1 MIRPAT
7 LDDVPRAAAMRQRAW
22 PDSIITEE
30 GMRHSLE
37 NVPQRAELL
46 MLAWDEG
53 GAIVGWITAGR
64 EWWASEPHRG
74 TLVVAVDPARRG
86 EGIGSALAAA
96 GDEHLAR
103 LGVTTTRA
111 GSLDEPGARAL
122 ATRLGFREI
131 AASAKSAVDPRT
143 VVPEPV
149 PDDVRLVP
157 FAELDDPRMLYDLD
171 VEVSNDIP
179 NEEFDGV
186 SFEEWRGE
194 FWRSPLIHQDAS
206 LVAFVGGEPAALTMI
221 RIDAPSGRAQ
231 NNVTGTRRAFRG
243 RGLAR
248 LLKSHSLD
256 LAGRLG
262 VTLVLTDND
271 ETNAPML
278 AVNRR
283 LGYRPFA
290 RRIEWERSLPAPA
303 VREA

>member
-1 MIRPAT
+1 MPYAVAMIRQGT

-22 PDSIITEE
+22 PDTIITVE

-37 NVPQRAELL
+37 NVPERAEHL

-53 GAIVGWITAGR
+53 DEIVGWATAGHA
-64 EWWASEPHRG
+64 WWAEAGHG
-74 TLVVAVDPARRG
+74 TLVVAVDPDRRG

-96 GDEHLAR
+96 ADEHLSAI
-103 LGVTTTRA
+103 GVTTARA
-111 GSLDEPGARAL
+111 GSVDDPGARAL

-131 AASAKSAVDPRT
+131 AASATSALDPRT

-157 FAELDDPRMLYDLD
+157 FADLDDPRALYDLD

-179 NEEFDGV
+179 NEEFDGL
-186 SFEEWRGE
+186 SFEEWRVE
-194 FWRSPLIHQDAS
+194 FWRSPLIHQRAS
-206 LVAFVGGEPAALTMI
+206 LVAFVGGELAALTMI
-221 RIDAPSGRAQ
+221 RIDEPSGRAQ

-243 RGLAR
+243 RGLAF
-248 LLKSHSLD
+248 LLKSHSLHI
-256 LAGRLG
+256 AGKLG
-262 VTLVLTDND
+262 ATIAITDND

-278 AVNRR
+278 AVNTK

-290 RRIEWERSLPAPA
+290 RRLEWER
-303 VREA
+303 VTG

>member
-1 MIRPAT
+1 MIRPGT

-22 PDSIITEE
+22 PDSIITEQ
-30 GMRHSLE
+30 GMRHTLE
-37 NVPQRAELL
+37 CVPERAELR
-46 MLAWDEG
+46 MLAWEEG
-53 GAIVGWITAGR
+53 GEIVGWVTAAH
-64 EWWASEPHRG
+64 EWWTTEPHRG
-74 TLVVAVDPARRG
+74 TLMVAVDPARRG

-96 GDEHLAR
+96 ADEHLTAI
-103 LGVTTTRA
+103 GVRTTRA

-122 ATRLGFREI
+122 AARLGFREI

-149 PDDVRLVP
+149 PDDVRIVP
-157 FAELDDPRMLYDLD
+157 FADLDDPRALYELD

-186 SFEEWRGE
+186 SFDEWQGE

-206 LVAFVGGEPAALTMI
+206 LVAYVGGELAALTMI
-221 RIDAPSGRAQ
+221 RIDEPSGRAE

-248 LLKSHSLD
+248 LLKSHSLS

-262 VTLVLTDND
+262 ATIVLTDND

-278 AVNRR
+278 AVNTR

-290 RRIEWERSLPAPA
+290 RRIEWQRSRPAPA
-303 VREA
+303 TGEA